1 LKKNEDAHDQCGHDV
16 RFTPATRRFDKAAA
30 SGADVSII
38 DLEDSVAPGDKGE
51 ARRAALTHLSQPAAG
66 SFGWARASM
75 RSGHACGR
83 SSGVEMS
90 TLLR

>member
-1 LKKNEDAHDQCGHDV
+1 MNESRV
-16 RFTPATRRFDKAAA
+16 TRIRSWLFTPGTRPDRFDKAAA